1 MPRPEHWLD
10 SSLEQCLAQ
19 NRDQLPDAT
28 ALMIIN
34 LTGSIRSLER
44 QINKQSEM
52 LQSLYKRLEQS
63 DHELTTEWLP
73 ADVVSLSNDGV
84 LVRDEVA

>member
-1 MPRPEHWLD
+1 MPRSEHWLD
-10 SSLEQCLAQ
+10 DSLEQCLAQ
-19 NRDQLPDAT
+19 NCDQLPNAT

-44 QINKQSEM
+44 QIN
-52 LQSLYKRLEQS
+52 LQDERLKIMYARLQLFDPKLANEYFRS
-63 DHELTTEWLP
+63 
-73 ADVVSLSNDGV
+73 DVVSLSNDGV